1 MKRKMKTKLWS
12 AMVAVG
18 TVVALSTTISASPQI
33 WAVDAWGRGISAT
46 EQQQEVYNNGG
57 YGGADVS
64 ALIDGITADQ
74 AYPARAQVGGS
85 GQYDNLWM
93 YVDLGQNY
101 LVDQVKTYDAN
112 NHGYPWY
119 MYVATALDGSEG
131 TVVYEDF
138 GELVYRTSDGL
149 WTEDTATPPSATSAP
164 WTIQAEQNMSAG
176 LVGDFT
182 FTPVLARY
190 VKVGVPGYGYGGF
203 ALAELEVYG
212 VIPGPVPL
220 LPGNFNGDG
229 IVDAADYTVWR
240 DHLGEANE
248 AILNGNGDGLN
259 GIDQDDYALWKA
271 NFNNT
276 AIGTGSGIVPEPT
289 SVALLA
295 IGLLIA
301 GTHSSAIRQGRG
313 SRGRANESRATPP
326 SHTPLSGLQTV
337 RR

>member
-1 MKRKMKTKLWS
+1 MKLWL

-18 TVVALSTTISASPQI
+18 TVVALSTTISASPKI
-33 WAVDAWGRGISAT
+33 LAVEAWGRGISAT
-46 EQQQEVYNNGG
+46 EQKQEIYNHGG
-57 YGGADVS
+57 YGGAHIG

-74 AYPARAQVGGS
+74 GYPGRAQVGGVY
-85 GQYDNLWM
+85 QYNNLWM
-93 YVDLGQNY
+93 YVDLGQNH

-112 NHGYPWY
+112 NNGYPWY

-131 TVVYEDF
+131 TVVHEEGSD
-138 GELVYRTSDGL
+138 GLTYRVSDGL
-149 WTEDTATPPSATSAP
+149 WTEDTAAPPSATSAP
-164 WTIQAEQNMSAG
+164 WTIQAEQNMSVG
-176 LVGDFT
+176 LVEDFT

-190 VKVGVPGYGYGGF
+190 VKVGVPGYEYGSF

-212 VIPGPVPL
+212 VIPELVPP

-248 AILNGNGDGLN
+248 GFLNGNGDGLN
-259 GIDQDDYALWKA
+259 GINQDDYALWKA
-271 NFNNT
+271 NFSNT

-313 SRGRANESRATPP
+313 SRRRANESRATPP